1 MPEGAS
7 AASQN
12 TNSNLVDFQKTFT
25 GNLESQL
32 TNIGNLQNVQVK
44 LFNDLERLAG
54 SPDINSEDV
63 QNQIK
68 DKFSQIENLTG
79 LRSNI
84 FETIKL
90 NYGVTQSD
98 YNIQRKSYAQQLVA
112 LEIIENDLKNTSSK
126 LKESMLIRD
135 NAERMVGI
143 NNYYTRRYEA
153 HANIMKNIIFY
164 CGIIIIVIF
173 LLRMGFISDEIAS
186 LLIIIALCFG
196 LIIVGRKVWD
206 LSRRNNIDYDKYNF
220 PFNPKDVKE
229 EDTTRRAL
237 SENTKRTL
245 GEDALLN
252 VCKDIKKETFV
263 PFQIKNPKYKI
274 NNPDN
279 GSSPIPSSD
288 TVYSCNAQYSEL

>member
-1 MPEGAS
+1 MSTPAS
-7 AASQN
+7 TAA
-12 TNSNLVDFQKTFT
+12 NSNLVDFQKTFT

-32 TNIGNLQNVQVK
+32 TNIGNLQTLQVK

-54 SPDINSEDV
+54 SPNINSKDV
-63 QNQIK
+63 QDQIV

-90 NYGVTQSD
+90 NYGITQSD

-112 LEIIENDLKNTSSK
+112 LEIIENDLTNTSSK
-126 LKESMLIRD
+126 LKESLLIRD

-153 HANIMKNIIFY
+153 HADIMKHIVFY
-164 CGIIIIVIF
+164 CGIIIFVIF
-173 LLRMGFISDEIAS
+173 LMKMGVITDEIAS

-196 LIIVGRKVWD
+196 VIIVGKKVWD

-220 PFNPKDVKE
+220 PFNPKDVKP
-229 EDTTRRAL
+229 EDTNRYIMSRKTD
-237 SENTKRTL
+237 RTF
-245 GEDALLN
+245 GQSALLD
-252 VCKDIKKETFV
+252 VCKDIRKETFV
-263 PFQIKNPKYKI
+263 PFQLKNPKCKI
-274 NNPDN
+274 TNPDDD
-279 GSSPIPSSD
+279 SSPIPSTD
-288 TVYSCNAQYSEL
+288 TLYNCNSEYSMI